1 MDLALVIKYDAE
13 MMSDS
18 DGLYGL
24 VSWGQDKKV
33 RGQRFHATDTQNSSE
48 SITNPEASSLSISSK
63 AVLLN
68 CICWTET
75 ISWEINV
82 TLTHVIHLDPQ
93 LGNESNQTTK
103 TAQEQLEEHEKSQN
117 TRERCHNK
125 PDPWIL
131 CNNPQNTEDLKSRT
145 TGVRRSG
152 DPALMGQNFLGC
164 TTGACT
170 V

>member
-1 MDLALVIKYDAE
+1 MALFREAKIKRSGGSVFMLQTLRILQKA
-13 MMSDS
+13 
-18 DGLYGL
+18 LQTL
-24 VSWGQDKKV
+24 KP
-33 RGQRFHATDTQNSSE
+33 HH
-48 SITNPEASSLSISSK
+48 SISSK

-117 TRERCHNK
+117 TCERCHNK